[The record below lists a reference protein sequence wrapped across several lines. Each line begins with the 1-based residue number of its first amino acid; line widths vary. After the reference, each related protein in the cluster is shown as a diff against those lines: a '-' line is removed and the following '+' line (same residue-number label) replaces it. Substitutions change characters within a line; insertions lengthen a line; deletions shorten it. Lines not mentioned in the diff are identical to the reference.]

1 MPFSHVEAIEV
12 RIYGKTVGAVAP
24 DHRGRPYYAFEYAP
38 SWLRG
43 GYSISPLHLPLTP
56 GVFTFD
62 NLAENTWHRL
72 PAVIADA
79 LPDRFGN
86 SLIDA
91 RLAEKGVTR
100 DEITALDRL
109 AYTGDRAMGA
119 LEFRPARSIGKE
131 PDILDFAQLVS
142 AAKDAISGSF
152 GTDSK
157 AKRALR
163 QLLSVGTSAG
173 GARAKAVINIDPL
186 TGAISSGQRPEKGKE
201 SWLLKFDGVG
211 DGSSISLSQEYGR
224 IEYAYSLM
232 AKAAGIHMTE
242 TRLFQENGRAHFMTK
257 RFDRAELA
265 SGNLSDKIHMQSLC
279 AMDHIDYNLIHTNL
293 YDSLF
298 AVIRRLELP
307 EETLTEAFRRMAFN
321 YLAMNCDDHAKN
333 FAFLMDDQGKWQLA
347 PAFDVTFAYNSKN
360 IWLKEHLMGIGGKFA
375 DVNIQDISRFAE
387 RHDIPYSRK
396 SLNEVK
402 HTIAM
407 WPDFAQQAGLL
418 KATTDEIQARLLTS
432 LPCPL

>member
-1 MPFSHVEAIEV
+1 MTFIHVQAIEV

-24 DHRGRPYYAFEYAP
+24 DSRGRPYYAFEYAP
-38 SWLRG
+38 SWLRD
-43 GYSISPLHLPLTP
+43 GYSISPLHLPLTQ

-72 PAVIADA
+72 PAAIADA

-119 LEFRPARSIGKE
+119 LEFRPARSMGKE
-131 PDILDFAQLVS
+131 PDILDFAQLVN
-142 AAKDAISGSF
+142 AARDAIHGSV

-173 GARAKAVINIDPL
+173 GARAKAVVNLDPA
-186 TGAISSGQRPEKGKE
+186 TGAVSSGQRPEKGKE
-201 SWLLKFDGVG
+201 SWLLKFDGIV
-211 DGSSISLSQEYGR
+211 DDSSFGLSREYGR

-232 AKAAGIHMTE
+232 AKAAGIHMTD
-242 TRLFQENGRAHFMTK
+242 TRLFHENGRAHFMTK
-257 RFDRAELA
+257 RFDRMDPA
-265 SGNLSDKIHMQSLC
+265 SGTLSDKIHMQSLC
-279 AMDHIDYNLIHTNL
+279 AMDHIDYNLVHANL

-298 AVIRRLELP
+298 AVIRRLDLP
-307 EETLTEAFRRMAFN
+307 DEALTEAFRRMAFN
-321 YLAMNCDDHAKN
+321 CLAMNCDDHAKN
-333 FAFLMDDQGKWQLA
+333 FAFLMDEQGKWRLA

-360 IWLKEHLMGIGGKFA
+360 VWLKEHLMGIDGKFA
-375 DVNIQDISRFAE
+375 DVSVRDLSRFAE

-402 HTIAM
+402 YAIAG
-407 WPDFAQQAGLL
+407 WPDFAGQAGLS
-418 KATTDEIQARLLTS
+418 KTSADEIRKHLFAQ
-432 LPCPL
+432 

>member
-1 MPFSHVEAIEV
+1 MPFNHVEAIEV

-24 DHRGRPYYAFEYAP
+24 NAQGRPFYSFEYAP
-38 SWLRG
+38 SWLRSG
-43 GYSISPLHLPLTP
+43 FSISPLHLPLSS

-62 NLAENTWHRL
+62 NLAESTWHRL
-72 PAVIADA
+72 PAAIADA

-91 RLAEKGVTR
+91 RLAEKGVTSE
-100 DEITALDRL
+100 EITALDRL
-109 AYTGDRAMGA
+109 AYTSDRSLGA

-131 PDILDFAQLVS
+131 PDVLDFVQLIS
-142 AAKDAISGSF
+142 AAREAIRGNISTGS
-152 GTDSK
+152 T

-173 GARAKAVINIDPL
+173 GARAKAVLNLDPA

-211 DGSSISLSQEYGR
+211 DDSSFGLPQEYGR

-242 TRLFQENGRAHFMTK
+242 TRLFHENGRAHFMTK
-257 RFDRAELA
+257 RFDRTDPA
-265 SGNLSDKIHMQSLC
+265 SGSLSDKIHMQSLC
-279 AMDHIDYNLIHTNL
+279 AMDHIDFNLIHAIL

-298 AVIRRLELP
+298 AVIKRLELP
-307 EETLTEAFRRMAFN
+307 EESLTEAFRRMAFN
-321 YLAMNCDDHAKN
+321 YLAMNCDDQAKN
-333 FAFLMDDQGKWQLA
+333 FAFLMDEQGRWRLA

-360 IWLKEHLMGIGGKFA
+360 IWLKEHLMGIGGKYSDVSLQDMLHFA
-375 DVNIQDISRFAE
+375 H
-387 RHDIPYSRK
+387 RHSIPYAKR

-402 HTIAM
+402 YAISK
-407 WPDFAQQAGLL
+407 WPDFAAQSGLS
-418 KATTDEIQARLLTS
+418 KASSDEIRAQLYAK
-432 LPCPL
+432 

>member
-1 MPFSHVEAIEV
+1 MPFNHVEAIEV

-24 DHRGRPYYAFEYAP
+24 DSRGKPYYAFEYAP
-38 SWLRG
+38 SWLRD

-62 NLAENTWHRL
+62 SLADGTWHRL
-72 PAVIADA
+72 PAAIADA

-100 DEITALDRL
+100 DQITALDRL

-119 LEFRPARSIGKE
+119 LEFRPARSLGKQ
-131 PDILDFAQLVS
+131 PDVLDFAQLIN
-142 AAKDAISGSF
+142 AARDAVEGSI

-173 GARAKAVINIDPL
+173 GARAKAVVNIDPT
-186 TGAISSGQRPEKGKE
+186 TGALSSGQRPEKGKE
-201 SWLLKFDGVG
+201 SWLLKFDGITDEASFG
-211 DGSSISLSQEYGR
+211 LSEDYGR

-232 AKAAGIHMTE
+232 AKAAGIYMTD
-242 TRLFQENGRAHFMTK
+242 TRLFHESGRAHFMTK
-257 RFDRAELA
+257 RFDRMDPA
-265 SGNLSDKIHMQSLC
+265 SGTVSDKTHMQSLC
-279 AMDHIDYNLIHTNL
+279 ALDHIDYNLIHANQ

-298 AVIRRLELP
+298 AVIRRLGLP
-307 EETLTEAFRRMAFN
+307 EDALMEAFRRMVFN

-333 FAFLMDDQGKWQLA
+333 FAFLMDEQGKWRLA
-347 PAFDVTFAYNSKN
+347 PAYDVTFAYNSKN
-360 IWLKEHLMGIGGKFA
+360 IWLREHLMGIGGKFS
-375 DVNIQDISRFAE
+375 DVSIQDFSHFAE

-396 SLNEVK
+396 LINEVK
-402 HTIAM
+402 YAVSK
-407 WPDFAQQAGLL
+407 WPDFAKQAGLS
-418 KATTDEIQARLLTS
+418 KVSTDRIAVFL
-432 LPCPL
+432 

>member
-1 MPFSHVEAIEV
+1 MPFTHVEAIEV
-12 RIYGKTVGAVAP
+12 RIHGKTVGALAP
-24 DHRGRPYYAFEYAP
+24 DSRGKPYYAFEYAP
-38 SWLRG
+38 AWLRG
-43 GYSISPLHLPLTP
+43 GYSISPLHLPLTS

-62 NLAENTWHRL
+62 DLADSTWHRL
-72 PAVIADA
+72 PAAIADA

-131 PDILDFAQLVS
+131 PDILDFAQLIN
-142 AAKDAISGSF
+142 AAKDAIRGSV

-173 GARAKAVINIDPL
+173 GARAKAVVNLDPA
-186 TGAISSGQRPEKGKE
+186 TGAISSGQRPEEGKE
-201 SWLLKFDGVG
+201 SWLLKFNGVG
-211 DGSSISLSQEYGR
+211 DDASFGLSQEYGR

-232 AKAAGIHMTE
+232 AKAAGIHMTD
-242 TRLFQENGRAHFMTK
+242 TRLFHENGRAHFMTK
-257 RFDRAELA
+257 RFDRADPA
-265 SGNLSDKIHMQSLC
+265 AGNLSDKIHMQSLC
-279 AMDHIDYNLIHTNL
+279 AMDHIDYNLIHANQ

-298 AVIRRLELP
+298 AVVRRLNLP
-307 EETLTEAFRRMAFN
+307 DEALTEAFRRMVFN
-321 YLAMNCDDHAKN
+321 YLSMNCDDHTKN
-333 FAFLMDDQGKWQLA
+333 FAFLMDEQGTWRLA

-360 IWLKEHLMGIGGKFA
+360 IWLREHLMGVGGKFA
-375 DVNIQDISRFAE
+375 DISMRDFLQFAE
-387 RHDIPYSRK
+387 NHEIPYARK
-396 SLNEVK
+396 ALNEVK
-402 HTIAM
+402 YAIAM
-407 WPDFAQQAGLL
+407 WPDFAGQAGLS
-418 KATTDEIQARLLTS
+418 KTSTDEIKERLYVYR
-432 LPCPL
+432 CD

>member
-1 MPFSHVEAIEV
+1 MPFSHVQAVEV
-12 RIYGKTVGAVAP
+12 RLYGKTVGALAP
-24 DHRGRPYYAFEYAP
+24 DSRGRPYYAFEYAP
-38 SWLRG
+38 SWLRE
-43 GYSISPLHLPLTP
+43 GYSISPLHLPLIP

-62 NLAENTWHRL
+62 NLAEGTWHRL
-72 PAVIADA
+72 PAAIADA

-91 RLAEKGVTR
+91 RLAEKGVTK

-119 LEFRPARSIGKE
+119 MEFRPARSIGKE

-142 AAKDAISGSF
+142 AARDAIRGEA

-173 GARAKAVINIDPL
+173 GARAKAVINLDPV

-211 DGSSISLSQEYGR
+211 DESPDGLSQEYGR
-224 IEYAYSLM
+224 VEYAYSLM
-232 AKAAGIHMTE
+232 AKAAGIQMTE
-242 TRLFQENGRAHFMTK
+242 TRLFHENGRAHFMTK
-257 RFDRAELA
+257 RFDRTDPLPGQMPE
-265 SGNLSDKIHMQSLC
+265 KIHMQSLC
-279 AMDHIDYNLIHTNL
+279 AMNHIDFNLIHTNQ
-293 YDSLF
+293 YESLL
-298 AVIRRLELP
+298 AVIRRLGLP
-307 EETLTEAFRRMAFN
+307 EEALTEAFRRMAFN

-333 FAFLMDDQGKWQLA
+333 FAFLMDRQGKWNLA
-347 PAFDVTFAYNSKN
+347 PAFDVTFAYNSMN

-375 DVNIQDISRFAE
+375 DISLQDMLRFADKHE
-387 RHDIPYSRK
+387 IPYAK
-396 SLNEVK
+396 KALAEVRRA
-402 HTIAM
+402 IAM
-407 WPDFAQQAGLL
+407 WPDFAEKAGLH
-418 KATTDEIQARLLTS
+418 EE
-432 LPCPL
+432 

>member
-1 MPFSHVEAIEV
+1 MPFTHVEAIEV

-24 DHRGRPYYAFEYAP
+24 DARGRPYYAFEYAP
-38 SWLRG
+38 SWLRN
-43 GYSISPLHLPLTP
+43 GYSISPLHLPLKP

-62 NLAENTWHRL
+62 NLDENTWHRL
-72 PAVIADA
+72 PAAIADA

-91 RLAEKGVTR
+91 KLAEKGITR

-131 PDILDFAQLVS
+131 PDVLDFSQLIN
-142 AAKDAISGSF
+142 AARDAIQGYV

-157 AKRALR
+157 AKRAFR

-173 GARAKAVINIDPL
+173 GARAKAVVNLDPVS
-186 TGAISSGQRPEKGKE
+186 GAISAGQRPEKGKE

-211 DGSSISLSQEYGR
+211 DDPLPGISQDYGR

-232 AKAAGIHMTE
+232 AKAADIHMTE
-242 TRLFQENGRAHFMTK
+242 TRLLHEKGRAHFMTK
-257 RFDRAELA
+257 RFDRADPA

-279 AMDHIDYNLIHTNL
+279 AMDHIDYNLIHTNS

-298 AVIRRLELP
+298 AAIRRLALP
-307 EETLTEAFRRMAFN
+307 EEALTEAFRRMAFN
-321 YLAMNCDDHAKN
+321 YLTMNCDDHAKN
-333 FAFLMDDQGKWQLA
+333 FAFLMDAQGKWSLA
-347 PAFDVTFAYNSKN
+347 PAYDVTFAYNSKN
-360 IWLKEHLMGIGGKFA
+360 IWLREHLMGLGGKFA
-375 DVNIQDISRFAE
+375 DVSIQDLSRFAE
-387 RHDIPYSRK
+387 RHEIPYARK
-396 SLNEVK
+396 SLSTVK
-402 HTIAM
+402 DAVAL
-407 WPDFAQQAGLL
+407 WPDFAAQAGLS
-418 KATTDEIQARLLTS
+418 KESTDAIGFSFQQ
-432 LPCPL
+432 

>member
-1 MPFSHVEAIEV
+1 MPFNHVEAIEV
-12 RIYGKTVGAVAP
+12 RLYGKTVGAIAP
-24 DHRGRPYYAFEYAP
+24 DSRGKPYYAFEYAP
-38 SWLRG
+38 SWLRS
-43 GYSISPLHLPLTP
+43 GYSISPLHLPLTS

-62 NLAENTWHRL
+62 NLAENTWQRL
-72 PAVIADA
+72 PAAIADA

-91 RLAEKGVTR
+91 KLAEKGVTS

-119 LEFRPARSIGKE
+119 LEFRPSRSIGKE
-131 PDILDFAQLVS
+131 PDILDFAQLVN
-142 AAKDAISGSF
+142 AAKDAIHGSI

-157 AKRALR
+157 AKLALR

-173 GARAKAVINIDPL
+173 GARAKAVINLDPL
-186 TGAISSGQRPEKGKE
+186 TGAVSSGQRPEKGKE

-211 DGSSISLSQEYGR
+211 GDSALGFSQEYSR

-232 AKAAGIHMTE
+232 VKAAGIDMTE
-242 TRLFQENGRAHFMTK
+242 TRLFHENGRAHFMTK
-257 RFDRAELA
+257 RFDRNEPA

-279 AMDHIDYNLIHTNL
+279 AIDHIDYNLIHTNL

-307 EETLTEAFRRMAFN
+307 SESLTEAYRRMVFN

-333 FAFLMDDQGKWQLA
+333 FAFLMDEQGKWRLA
-347 PAFDVTFAYNSKN
+347 PAYDITFAYNSQN
-360 IWLKEHLMGIGGKFA
+360 IWLKEHLMGIDGKFI
-375 DVNIQDISRFAE
+375 DISLQDFSRFAD
-387 RHDIPYSRK
+387 RHDIPYARK
-396 SLNEVK
+396 SLNDVK
-402 HTIAM
+402 YAIAS
-407 WPDFAQQAGLL
+407 WPDFAEQAGLS
-418 KATTDEIQARLLTS
+418 KPITNGIKNRLV
-432 LPCPL
+432 P